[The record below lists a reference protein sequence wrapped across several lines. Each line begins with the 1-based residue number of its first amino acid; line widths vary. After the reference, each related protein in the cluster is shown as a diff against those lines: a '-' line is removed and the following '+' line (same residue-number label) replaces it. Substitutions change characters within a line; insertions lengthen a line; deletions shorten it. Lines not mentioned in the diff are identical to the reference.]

1 MKNYKKIFFSGIGGI
16 SMSGLAEIL
25 NSQGISVCG
34 SDNVATEITDRLSAL
49 GITVFIPNSE
59 KNITDDVELVVYT
72 AAIKKDNP
80 EFAFAKEKGLTLMER
95 AEFIG
100 ELIKSYKTNICVAG
114 THGKTTTTSMI
125 CDCLNHAGFDPT
137 VSIGGH
143 MISNGLNYRI
153 GGKDIFV
160 LEACEYN
167 NSFLHFAP
175 DIGIILNIDDDHP
188 DFYKSFDDLV
198 SSFNRFARN
207 IKPEGFL
214 VIDESTPCFEAV
226 TKNVQAKIITIGC
239 ETSDFRAG
247 NIKSKQNY
255 TFFDIIHSPVGA
267 RLTQRAPNATFR
279 ASLASTNK
287 VMLPFA
293 GEYNVANAL
302 ACFAALRVLGINP
315 DTVSQGLSTAKGIK
329 RRFEYKGIHKGIT
342 VIDDYAHHPT
352 EIKACL
358 AALKQF
364 VPGLGKIICL
374 FQPHTYSRTKHL
386 LQEFS
391 AAFFD
396 ADMVFVLPIFPAREV
411 FDDSISSEMLVEGIK
426 KNGTCANFC
435 QNFYESGNFI
445 LERIKP
451 GDVLITLG
459 AGEAY
464 KVGDALIRSEFS
476 TLSTCF

>member
-1 MKNYKKIFFSGIGGI
+1 MENFKKIFFSGIGGI

-34 SDNVATEITDRLSAL
+34 SDNASTEITKRLSTL
-49 GITVFIPNSE
+49 GITVFIPNSD
-59 KNITDDVELVVYT
+59 KNISDDVELVVYT

-80 EFAFAKEKGLTLMER
+80 EYVFAKEKGIPLMER

-100 ELIKSYKTNICVAG
+100 ELQKSYKTNICVAG

-125 CDCLNHAGFDPT
+125 CDCLYFAGLDPT

-143 MISNGLNYRI
+143 MIGSGLNYRV
-153 GGKDIFV
+153 GGREIFV

-167 NSFLHFAP
+167 NSFLHFTP

-188 DFYKSFDDLV
+188 DFYKSFDDVV
-198 SSFNRFARN
+198 SSFNRFAKN
-207 IKPEGFL
+207 IKPGGFL
-214 VIDESTPCFEAV
+214 VINESVSCFDAV
-226 TKNVQAKIITIGC
+226 TQEVRAQIITFGNR
-239 ETSDFRAG
+239 TSDFYAD
-247 NIKSKQNY
+247 NIKSKSDHMV
-255 TFFDIIHSPVGA
+255 FD
-267 RLTQRAPNATFR
+267 
-279 ASLASTNK
+279 
-287 VMLPFA
+287 VMNVNVKLPFV

-315 DTVSQGLSTAKGIK
+315 NTISRGLSSAKGIK
-329 RRFEYKGIHKGIT
+329 RRFEHKGIHNGVA

-358 AALKQF
+358 AALKQSI
-364 VPGLGKIICL
+364 PDIGKILCL

-386 LQEFS
+386 LEEFS
-391 AAFFD
+391 AAFTD
-396 ADMVFVLPIFPAREV
+396 ADIVLVLPIFPAREI
-411 FDDSISSEMLVEGIK
+411 FDKSISSEMLVEGII
-426 KNGTCANFC
+426 KNGTCAKFF

-445 LERIKP
+445 LERIEP
-451 GDVLITLG
+451 GDVLLTLG

-464 KVGDALIRSEFS
+464 RVGDALIRSEFS
-476 TLSTCF
+476 TLSTYF